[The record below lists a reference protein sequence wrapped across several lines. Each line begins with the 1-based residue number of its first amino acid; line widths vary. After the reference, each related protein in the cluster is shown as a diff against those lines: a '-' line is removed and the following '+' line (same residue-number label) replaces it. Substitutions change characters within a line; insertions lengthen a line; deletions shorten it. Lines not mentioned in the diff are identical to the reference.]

1 MKMAFRLPPALIGVF
16 SRYVPFADA
25 ASPDLPLARLLRLSL
40 FQVAVGITTAL
51 LVGTLNRVMIVE
63 LGVPAWWVALS
74 VALPLVFAPLRA
86 LIGYR
91 SDTHPSVLGLRR
103 LPYLWM
109 GTLLMF
115 GGLAIMPFALM
126 LLSEADTTGAL
137 WFGRTGAAL
146 AFIVVGAGLQIT
158 QTAGIALAND
168 VSSDDKRPRV
178 VALLYA
184 MLLVGLIIGS
194 AMLGGL
200 LEKFSPLRLIQV
212 VQGAAVVVVVLNL
225 MSLWKQEAR
234 GTRRGAREP
243 DGFSRNWKRL
253 MALPKMRRFLWTVG
267 LGTAAFSM
275 QDIVLEPFGG
285 EVLGLDVGLT
295 SALTALSAGG
305 ALCAFLLAARL
316 LGRGVDAVRLAAA
329 GALLGLPA
337 FACVIFSAPLE
348 SPNLFRLGAGLI
360 GFSGG
365 LFSVGMLL
373 TAMDMPERELT
384 GMVLGAWGA
393 VQATAAGVA
402 MALGGVVRDIASHL
416 AMQGWLGESLI
427 SKATGYSVV
436 FHLEIYLLFVV
447 LVALGPLARRR
458 SSTPVQHAPQPFGLA
473 QLPG

>member
-1 MKMAFRLPPALIGVF
+1 
-16 SRYVPFADA
+16 
-25 ASPDLPLARLLRLSL
+25 
-40 FQVAVGITTAL
+40 
-51 LVGTLNRVMIVE
+51 
-63 LGVPAWWVALS
+63 
-74 VALPLVFAPLRA
+74 
-86 LIGYR
+86 
-91 SDTHPSVLGLRR
+91 
-103 LPYLWM
+103 M

-285 EVLGLDVGLT
+285 EILGLSVSQTTYLTAFLALGGLIGFAWASHVLGKGADPFKMASRGAMVGI
-295 SALTALSAGG
+295 
-305 ALCAFLLAARL
+305 
-316 LGRGVDAVRLAAA
+316 
-329 GALLGLPA
+329 PA
-337 FACVIFSAPLE
+337 FCAVIFSAPQA
-348 SPNLFRLGAGLI
+348 SVPMFTAGVIFIGFGAGLF
-360 GFSGG
+360 GHGT
-365 LFSVGMLL
+365 L
-373 TAMDMPERELT
+373 TATMNSAPSGQAGLA
-384 GMVLGAWGA
+384 LGAWGA
-393 VQATAAGVA
+393 VQASTAGLG
-402 MALGGVVRDIASHL
+402 MALGGILRDL
-416 AMQGWLGESLI
+416 AAQFTS
-427 SKATGYSVV
+427 SANAYSIVYS
-436 FHLEIYLLFVV
+436 LEIVLLILTVFIMKP
-447 LVALGPLARRR
+447 LVKIK
-458 SSTPVQHAPQPFGLA
+458 S
-473 QLPG
+473 